1 MQKAFL
7 QPSHNVLGTIPVL
20 WARASIPTN
29 CATACVYNSA
39 EYVDKQRD
47 SCNSLHIWMQRSEN
61 IWWNKGR
68 CSRCCKVAISG
79 CIIGQLRGELGSWPR
94 FTLILPFQDCQ
105 HHDNP
110 SYTINCALWC
120 VSPTLKAKAG
130 CWAASGLALN
140 RPQSSWPSPRPLH
153 WWNQNWK
160 YFQLYFA
167 ILLII
172 LFKYLLVSVT

>member
-1 MQKAFL
+1 MECLSLSRQSPNLKDLFTLCAKGF
-7 QPSHNVLGTIPVL
+7 PPGPPPNPFHNVLGTIPVL
-20 WARASIPTN
+20 WARASTPTN

-110 SYTINCALWC
+110 SYTINCALQVSWC
-120 VSPTLKAKAG
+120 VSPT
-130 CWAASGLALN
+130 
-140 RPQSSWPSPRPLH
+140 
-153 WWNQNWK
+153 
-160 YFQLYFA
+160 
-167 ILLII
+167 
-172 LFKYLLVSVT
+172 

>member
-39 EYVDKQRD
+39 RICRYTKD
-47 SCNSLHIWMQRSEN
+47 SCNSLHSNVKRSEN

-110 SYTINCALWC
+110 SYTINCALQLSWLFLQ
-120 VSPTLKAKAG
+120 LKRLK
-130 CWAASGLALN
+130 LDVERHLV
-140 RPQSSWPSPRPLH
+140 RPLH